1 MKMFMKN
8 FVSTAKHT
16 FNNLKKAITATVFRS
31 HLAVANTRGEG
42 YVDSGVKILIAVVIG
57 ALLLA
62 GLYTLFNTTIM
73 PTVTT
78 KIQDLFN
85 FKG

>member
-1 MKMFMKN
+1 MKKTIN
-8 FVSTAKHT
+8 TIATRAKTALA
-16 FNNLKKAITATVFRS
+16 NN
-31 HLAVANTRGEG
+31 RGEG
-42 YVDSGVKILIAVVIG
+42 YVDTGVKILIAVVIG

-78 KIQDLFN
+78 KVTELFN
-85 FKG
+85 YQG